1 MLYCLTGEVI
11 EVGQNSVILD
21 VNGIG
26 FLVNASLQTLSDVK
40 AGTSAKL
47 FISESIGE
55 NNYDLFGFSGLREKQ
70 FFELLISI
78 SGVGPK
84 AALSLLSSL
93 NTDALILA
101 VANDDVKA
109 LMAAPGIGKK
119 IAQRILLEL
128 KDKLGAELPSLMS
141 SASSIQISPSQSIE
155 GKEISDAVAGL
166 SVLGYSTA
174 EISAVIKKS
183 DWTVMSADQ
192 IIREVLKKMI

>member
-141 SASSIQISPSQSIE
+141 SASSIQIPPSQSIE
-155 GKEISDAVAGL
+155 GKESLIA
-166 SVLGYSTA
+166 
-174 EISAVIKKS
+174 I
-183 DWTVMSADQ
+183 
-192 IIREVLKKMI
+192 